1 MKDLPKKELQE
12 ILNQIALGDNKAVEK
27 LYRHYQASLYAFIR
41 LRIRDDDAAE
51 EILND
56 TFMIAIQK
64 PEQYTGE
71 SSYKTWLCGIAKNVC
86 GTWIRKQ
93 QTGINKATIDLDE
106 ESFEN
111 LADPNWGI
119 LEQIESRERDE
130 ILRECIDALPETHRE
145 AFYWTWFE
153 EEPLESVAEKLSCP
167 VGTIKSR
174 LFNARTKI
182 ADCVRNAFEAGGS
195 YA

>member
-1 MKDLPKKELQE
+1 MHSEDKPTRSRGQTD
-12 ILNQIALGDNKAVEK
+12 AL
-27 LYRHYQASLYAFIR
+27 
-41 LRIRDDDAAE
+41 
-51 EILND
+51 
-56 TFMIAIQK
+56 AIQK